1 MPTRRETTIVTHN
14 FTRMKRSNSKV
25 QRLGIWDAVAI
36 SLITVALWY
45 LLWAFAGIIFELNH
59 FLNLH

>member
-1 MPTRRETTIVTHN
+1 
-14 FTRMKRSNSKV
+14 MKRSNSKV

-45 LLWAFAGIIFELNH
+45 LLWAFAGIILELNH